1 MFRISCHSS
10 FEGSM
15 PVGLWQFAC
24 KIITVCLGKLL
35 RNVRNSG
42 LLFAFDFDTKELR
55 DRFVK
60 NLHENNMLCNP
71 TGDFTVRLRPNLCVK
86 KNEIDHASQI
96 ISKSVS

>member
-1 MFRISCHSS
+1 M
-10 FEGSM
+10 
-15 PVGLWQFAC
+15 L
-24 KIITVCLGKLL
+24 IINQKFSKNLKNINFL

-60 NLHENNMLCNP
+60 NLHENDMLCNL

-86 KNEIDHASQI
+86 K
-96 ISKSVS
+96 K